1 MLGTD
6 IGENRMAITKEI
18 IEDKIEVVGDYKTIQ
33 VRTATVIKEDGVEL
47 SRSFHR
53 HALDCVSSVKNDDD
67 SWTHTDTD
75 VSGESTEVQGIA
87 ATVWTTEVKNAKKTA
102 NENAGV

>member
-1 MLGTD
+1 
-6 IGENRMAITKEI
+6 MAITKEI
-18 IEDKIEVVGDYKTIQ
+18 IEDKIEVVGDYKSIQ

-53 HALDCVSSVKNDDD
+53 HALDCVSSVQNDDD

-87 ATVWTTEVKNAKKTA
+87 SAVWTTDIKNAKKTA
-102 NENAGV
+102 NENSGI

>member
-6 IGENRMAITKEI
+6 QRRNRMAITKET
-18 IEDKIEVVGDYKTIQ
+18 IEDKIEIVGDYKSIQ

-47 SRSFHR
+47 TRSFHR
-53 HALDCVSSVKNDDD
+53 HVVDCVSSVKNDDD

-75 VSGESTEVQGIA
+75 VSGESTEVQAIA
-87 ATVWTTEVKNAKKTA
+87 TAVWTDAIKAAKKTA
-102 NENAGV
+102 NENSGL